1 MKGILILIIG
11 MAIVAY
17 NPDIGDALIGA
28 IDSAI
33 SSLDNI

>member
-1 MKGILILIIG
+1 MKGVIILVIG

-33 SSLDNI
+33 SSINSI